1 MVEVMGVSLKTENE
15 AWSVKTRQIR
25 GSEGGRRGLPA
36 FGGARGDQGFTSTSM
51 QGLRWQFPCSP
62 PPASPITQ
70 SRPLGQRLLRFSVLR
85 ETPMTVACDHFK
97 KLKGYE
103 GFTLLEVLVSMA
115 ILVIIMAALYSAYST
130 NVEAIQIARQNGEVH
145 QTARI
150 VLDRMTKD
158 LQSALI
164 QVRGSS
170 EKIKLGLVGADRELY
185 GRRADHID
193 FTTVTHLPLTEKGP
207 ASDLCEIGYLVD
219 EDPEGQVLVLLRR
232 DAFSVD
238 EDFTKGG
245 SLQEMAR
252 NVLEF
257 KLTYQ
262 DAEGKDLDQWNTIEG
277 KPTSGLPVLIKVR
290 LMLKDELNRE
300 HVFSTTIHPEL
311 AERKKES

>member
-1 MVEVMGVSLKTENE
+1 M
-15 AWSVKTRQIR
+15 
-25 GSEGGRRGLPA
+25 
-36 FGGARGDQGFTSTSM
+36 ARNVFV
-51 QGLRWQFPCSP
+51 P
-62 PPASPITQ
+62 PEDI
-70 SRPLGQRLLRFSVLR
+70 
-85 ETPMTVACDHFK
+85 
-97 KLKGYE
+97 E

-115 ILVIIMAALYSAYST
+115 ILVIIMAALYSAYTT

-145 QTARI
+145 QAARI
-150 VLDRMTKD
+150 VLDRITKD

-164 QVRGSS
+164 QGRGSS
-170 EKIKLGLVGADRELY
+170 EKIALGLIGADREID

-219 EDPEGQVLVLLRR
+219 EDSEAQVLVLLRR

-262 DAEGKDLDQWNTIEG
+262 DAEGKDSDRWNTLEG
-277 KPTSGLPVLIKVR
+277 RPASGLPVLIKVR
-290 LMLKDELNRE
+290 LVLKDELDRE
-300 HVFSTTIHPEL
+300 HVFSTTVHPEL

>member
-1 MVEVMGVSLKTENE
+1 MK
-15 AWSVKTRQIR
+15 
-25 GSEGGRRGLPA
+25 
-36 FGGARGDQGFTSTSM
+36 
-51 QGLRWQFPCSP
+51 
-62 PPASPITQ
+62 
-70 SRPLGQRLLRFSVLR
+70 
-85 ETPMTVACDHFK
+85 
-97 KLKGYE
+97 

-115 ILVIIMAALYSAYST
+115 ILVIIMAALYSAYTT

-164 QVRGSS
+164 EVSVSS
-170 EKIKLGLVGADRELY
+170 DKIKLGLVGEDREID
-185 GRRADHID
+185 GRRADRMD

-207 ASDLCEIGYLVD
+207 ASDLCEIGYLVE
-219 EDPEGQVLVLLRR
+219 EDSEDKVLVLLRR
-232 DAFSVD
+232 DDPSVD

-257 KLTYQ
+257 SLTYQ
-262 DAEGKDLDQWNTIEG
+262 DSRGEESDKWNTLEG
-277 KPTSGLPVLIKVR
+277 MPASGLPVLIKVR
-290 LMLKDELNRE
+290 LVLKDELNRE

-311 AERKKES
+311 AERVREK

>member
-1 MVEVMGVSLKTENE
+1 MK
-15 AWSVKTRQIR
+15 
-25 GSEGGRRGLPA
+25 
-36 FGGARGDQGFTSTSM
+36 
-51 QGLRWQFPCSP
+51 
-62 PPASPITQ
+62 
-70 SRPLGQRLLRFSVLR
+70 
-85 ETPMTVACDHFK
+85 
-97 KLKGYE
+97 

-115 ILVIIMAALYSAYST
+115 ILVIIMTALYSAYTT

-164 QVRGSS
+164 EVSVPS
-170 EKIKLGLVGADRELY
+170 DKIKLGLVGEDREID
-185 GRRADHID
+185 GRRADRMD

-207 ASDLCEIGYLVD
+207 ASDLCEIGYLIEENS
-219 EDPEGQVLVLLRR
+219 EDKVLVLLRR
-232 DAFSVD
+232 DDPSVD

-257 KLTYQ
+257 NLTYQ
-262 DAEGKDLDQWNTIEG
+262 DSGGEESDKWNTLEG
-277 KPTSGLPVLIKVR
+277 MPASGLPVLIKVR
-290 LMLKDELNRE
+290 LVLKDELNRE

-311 AERKKES
+311 AERVKEK

>member
-1 MVEVMGVSLKTENE
+1 
-15 AWSVKTRQIR
+15 
-25 GSEGGRRGLPA
+25 
-36 FGGARGDQGFTSTSM
+36 
-51 QGLRWQFPCSP
+51 
-62 PPASPITQ
+62 
-70 SRPLGQRLLRFSVLR
+70 
-85 ETPMTVACDHFK
+85 
-97 KLKGYE
+97 
-103 GFTLLEVLVSMA
+103 
-115 ILVIIMAALYSAYST
+115 
-130 NVEAIQIARQNGEVH
+130 VEAIQIARQNGEVH

-193 FTTVTHLPLTEKGP
+193 FTTVTHLPLTENGP

-232 DAFSVD
+232 DAFNVD

-262 DAEGKDLDQWNTIEG
+262 DAEGKDSDQWNTLEG
-277 KPTSGLPVLIKVR
+277 KPTSGLPVLVKVR
-290 LMLKDELNRE
+290 LVLKDELHRE
-300 HVFSTTIHPEL
+300 HVFSTTVHPEL